1 MPRIILENFRQLLSG
16 KRYQATEPA
25 AIETADRTAANWLD
39 NYARDKAAFDELM
52 TDDGQ
57 IKPAWQNFLGHFTP
71 LSDEN
76 KQHMA
81 LKLKRHVNENGLAH
95 DVYAETD
102 DSAQPWGIDLLP
114 FIISAEEWA
123 WLTSAVIQRARLLNE
138 VMKDIYGPQNLL
150 KSGAIPPRLI
160 YSDPSFLKP
169 CMNLLGDKEPLTFF
183 AIDIARDGYGNW
195 RVIDTHTETTAGI
208 GFAIANR
215 VVHTKVMGD
224 IFEACNI
231 RRESTYFQSILNTL
245 PGIFGAE
252 EKNIAVLTHGLQHGN
267 YFDHAYLSRY
277 LGYRLVEGTD
287 LRVVSGN
294 VYLKTLSGLMPI
306 NGIIRCIEGEL
317 ADPLHL
323 DPTGFHGPA
332 NLIQAVA
339 QNPGLIINAIGSGIL
354 ENRGLSPSMHNLSR
368 TLLGEELLFHEPERI
383 WLGSKANREHILS
396 SDNSSL
402 IHSTRELSGRPGVAS
417 RGIRL
422 NELPPSRRNAMIREI
437 EMKGERFVAEKSNGF
452 SSSPSWGSRG
462 LKPMPVALRL
472 FAMRHGNEFEMLPGG
487 LAMHVEKP
495 ETAVALNAPDG
506 DTSDIWVVA
515 DDIPPPHRSL
525 LTPQINLDETDR
537 NNANLPSR
545 IADNLFWLGRYTER
559 AEWTMRLMRS
569 ALIQT
574 EEERGIVPDIGA
586 IRNTMELL
594 IAKGGGN
601 IALPPEGNEPREI
614 EEIIRILS
622 KSNAGSFGL
631 RATLENILTAAR
643 KIRDRLSHE
652 AWDCLASFEK
662 NALWWYEVTP
672 LRRDDT
678 IDLLNE
684 GIKTLAAFAGNN
696 KENMTRNYGWRFL
709 QIGKRLERALDQCE
723 VLETLFARPVQEEG
737 QVSRL
742 FFMLKL
748 ADSLI
753 TYRSRYR
760 FSPDLKLVLDL
771 LITDESNPRALGFQL
786 SEISNHINALPKS
799 AKDKA
804 GTDEQRMILDLIT
817 KVRLA
822 NVEDLARLDEEHG
835 RAALRTLLEE
845 QVNNL
850 SSLSELLSR
859 RYFSLTDE
867 QPMRVHTP

>member
-1 MPRIILENFRQLLSG
+1 MPRIILENFRQLLGG
-16 KRYQATEPA
+16 KRYQANEVPLDA
-25 AIETADRTAANWLD
+25 NDLSAESALASYAAN
-39 NYARDKAAFDELM
+39 KAAFDELM
-52 TDDGQ
+52 SDDGQ
-57 IKPAWQNFLGHFTP
+57 IKPAWQNFLGHFSI
-71 LSDEN
+71 LSNDN
-76 KQHMA
+76 KQQMA
-81 LKLKRHVNENGLAH
+81 LKLRRHVNENGLAH

-114 FIISAEEWA
+114 FIISAEEWS
-123 WLTSAVIQRARLLNE
+123 WLTSAVTQRARLLNE

-169 CMNLLGDKEPLTFF
+169 CMNLLGDEEPLTFF
-183 AIDIARDGYGNW
+183 AIDIARDRYGNW

-231 RRESTYFQSILNTL
+231 RRESAYFQNILNTL
-245 PGIFGAE
+245 PKMFGTG

-287 LRVVSGN
+287 LRVVGGN

-317 ADPLHL
+317 SDPLLL
-323 DPTGFHGPA
+323 DPNGFHGPA

-339 QNPGLIINAIGSGIL
+339 KNPGLVINAIGSGIL
-354 ENRGLSPSMHNLSR
+354 ENRALSPFIHNLSR
-368 TLLGEELLFHEPERI
+368 TLLGEELLLHEPERI
-383 WLGSKANREHILS
+383 WLGTRANREHIINDDS
-396 SDNSSL
+396 NAL
-402 IHSTRELSGRPGVAS
+402 IHTTRELSGRPGVAR
-417 RGIRL
+417 RGVCL
-422 NELPPSRRNAMIREI
+422 SELTPSRRRAMIREI
-437 EMKGERFVAEKSNGF
+437 EMNGERYVAERSQSF
-452 SSSPSWGSRG
+452 SSSPSWGSNG
-462 LKPMPVALRL
+462 LEPVPFALRL
-472 FAMRHGNEFEMLPGG
+472 FAMRLGNDFEMLPGG
-487 LAMHVEKP
+487 IAMRVEKP

-506 DTSDIWVVA
+506 DTSDIWVIA

-545 IADNLFWLGRYTER
+545 IADNLFWLGRYAER

-652 AWDCLASFEK
+652 AWDSLISFEK

-723 VLETLFARPVQEEG
+723 VLETLFARPVQEES

-786 SEISNHINALPKS
+786 SEMSNHINALPKS
-799 AKDKA
+799 AADPA
-804 GTDEQRMILDLIT
+804 GTEEQRMIMDLIT

-822 NVEDLARLDEEHG
+822 NVEDLARLDEEKG
-835 RAALRTLLEE
+835 RTALRELLEG
-845 QVNNL
+845 QVTNL
-850 SSLSELLSR
+850 SALSELLSR